1 MARYTG
7 PKAKLVRKFG
17 ENIFGTPKY
26 DKILEK
32 RNYPAG
38 DHGKVFRRK
47 LSDYGVH
54 LREKQK
60 LRSTYCLLEKQFY
73 NYFVKAS
80 KKDGVT
86 GDNFLQLLERR
97 LDNVVYRLG
106 FAVTR
111 MQSRQFVNHGHVFV
125 NGRRVNI
132 ASFLCNPGDVIEIR
146 ESSRRGAM
154 LEAAEVTSATSSF
167 AWLSVDKDNFKGE
180 FLAIPNAEEIPTNVD
195 VRLIVEFYSK

>member
-26 DKILEK
+26 DRILEK

-38 DHGKVFRRK
+38 DHGKRFRK
-47 LSDYGVH
+47 KMSDYGTH
-54 LREKQK
+54 LMEKQK
-60 LRSTYCLLEKQFY
+60 LRHTYCLLEKQFY
-73 NYFVKAS
+73 NYFLKAS

-111 MQSRQFVNHGHVFV
+111 MQARQFVNHGHIFV

-132 ASFLCNPGDVIEIR
+132 ASFLCKPGDIIEINDK
-146 ESSRRGAM
+146 SKRGAITDA
-154 LEAAEVTSATSSF
+154 LEVTSATSNYS
-167 AWLSVDKDNFKGE
+167 WLSVDKQNFKGE